1 MKKTGKFGKIIS
13 LNVLILS
20 SLYSNAFA
28 SYGFYVGKNL
38 TEDGSVLIGG
48 TGEEVSGHWLT
59 VVPAKK
65 HPEGATISVGATDKA
80 YMPGKLIEIPQV
92 PETFKYI
99 NMNYSDFEGFPAPL
113 TNGGLNEHGVA
124 LRDIWS
130 NSRDELVEMTP
141 NPQTGPQYSDLAR
154 IA

>member
-1 MKKTGKFGKIIS
+1 MKVEMMKIGKFSKVIS
-13 LNVLILS
+13 LNIFLLS
-20 SLYSNAFA
+20 SVCTSAFA

-65 HPEGATISVGATDKA
+65 HPEGSTISVGATDKA

-99 NMNYSDFEGFPAPL
+99 NMNYSDF
-113 TNGGLNEHGVA
+113 
-124 LRDIWS
+124 
-130 NSRDELVEMTP
+130 
-141 NPQTGPQYSDLAR
+141 
-154 IA
+154 